1 VPFPYSE
8 KVLEYFK
15 HPKNVGKIENPDAK
29 AKEGSP
35 ACGDVVSLYLKVD
48 EKTQKITDIKFESFG
63 CASNI
68 ATGSIITE
76 MAKGKTLEEAK
87 KITWEEAAKELGGLP
102 PIKVHCSVLAV
113 DVLRAAIEDYEERH
127 GLIKEKVKTTKEIVL
142 RRLKHVMN
150 PIVGFDIVR
159 TNIVKDVDVE
169 GGVVKIFND
178 LPQGHQFANN
188 IEEEVKERL
197 EALWDVRK
205 IEVLFEKEE

>member
-1 VPFPYSE
+1 MPLPYSE

-35 ACGDVVSLYLKVD
+35 ACGDMVTLYLKVD
-48 EKTQKITDIKFESFG
+48 EKTKRITDIKFESFG

-76 MAKGKTLEEAK
+76 LAKGKTLEEAK
-87 KITWEEAAKELGGLP
+87 KITWKDAAEELGGLP
-102 PIKVHCSVLAV
+102 PVKVHCSVLAV

-127 GLIKEKVKTTKEIVL
+127 GLIKERVKTTKEIVFK
-142 RRLKHVMN
+142 RLKHVMN
-150 PIVGFDIVR
+150 PFVGLDIVK
-159 TNIVKDVDVE
+159 TNIVKDIEIEDGTISVMMDVPR
-169 GGVVKIFND
+169 D
-178 LPQGHQFANN
+178 HQFANN

-197 EALWDVRK
+197 EHLWDIKKV
-205 IEVLFEKEE
+205 EVVFEKE